1 MITSLL
7 KIGIPALLS
16 FLVGIALT
24 PSLTRWMYR
33 RRMWKR
39 VNRHADN
46 SDEFSESY
54 KALHDGETETS
65 TPRVGGVIIWSSVLI
80 VSAIFLLL
88 AYIFPN
94 PILAELDYISR
105 SQTFIPL
112 AAFIFGALFG
122 LVEDIFE
129 AHSDRFKNF
138 THGFSRSALLGL
150 VFGVSLIFA
159 FWFFVKLDYRTI
171 VLPFIGEWYIGW
183 LFIPY
188 FVLVMVGTFSS
199 RVIDGMDGLSG
210 GVLAIIFSAFGL
222 IAIVQQQYDIA
233 ALCFVIA
240 GGLLAFLWFNIP
252 PARFYMGE
260 TGMFA
265 LTLTLPV
272 IAFLLHKSL
281 WILII
286 GFPLVATSFTSFTQI
301 IAKRYFGR
309 KLYPISPLH
318 HYFESIG
325 WSRAKIVM
333 RYWIF
338 TMMISIVGVV
348 LAIIS

>member
-1 MITSLL
+1 MIASLL

-16 FLVGIALT
+16 FLIGIALT

-33 RRMWKR
+33 ERMWKR
-39 VNRHADN
+39 VNRHTDN
-46 SDEFSESY
+46 SDEFSDSY
-54 KALHDGETETS
+54 KAIHDGETETS
-65 TPRVGGVIIWSSVLI
+65 TPRVGGVIIWASVLI
-80 VSAIFLLL
+80 VTAIFF
-88 AYIFPN
+88 IFPYVL
-94 PILAELDYISR
+94 PTDALIELDYISR

-122 LVEDIFE
+122 LIEDIFE
-129 AHSDRFKNF
+129 AHSDRFKKF
-138 THGFSRSALLGL
+138 THGFSRETLVAL
-150 VFGVSLIFA
+150 VCGVSLAFA
-159 FWFFVKLDYRTI
+159 LWFFIKLDYRTV
-171 VLPFIGEWYIGW
+171 VLPFLGEWYIGW
-183 LFIPY
+183 VFVPY
-188 FVLVMVGTFSS
+188 FVLVMLGTFSS

-210 GVLAIIFSAFGL
+210 GVLAIIFAAFGL

-301 IAKRYFGR
+301 ISKKYFGR

-325 WSRAKIVM
+325 WSREKIVM

-338 TMMISIVGVV
+338 TMMISVAGVV
-348 LAIIS
+348 LAIVS

>member
-1 MITSLL
+1 MIASLL

-39 VNRHADN
+39 VNRHTDN
-46 SDEFSESY
+46 SDEFSASY
-54 KALHDGETETS
+54 KALHDGKTETS

-80 VSAIFLLL
+80 VTGIFFILPYL
-88 AYIFPN
+88 FPTEVL
-94 PILAELDYISR
+94 IELDYISR

-112 AAFIFGALFG
+112 AAFIFGAFFG

-138 THGFSRSALLGL
+138 THGFSRRVL
-150 VFGVSLIFA
+150 VSLVLVVSICFA
-159 FWFFVKLDYRTI
+159 SWFFIKLDYRSI
-171 VLPFIGEWYIGW
+171 VLPFLGEWYIGW
-183 LFIPY
+183 FFIPY
-188 FVLVMVGTFSS
+188 FILVMLGTFSS

-210 GVLAIIFSAFGL
+210 GVLAIIFAAFGL
-222 IAIVQQQYDIA
+222 VAIVQQQYDIA
-233 ALCFVIA
+233 AFCFVIT

-272 IAFLLHKSL
+272 VAFLLHKSL

-301 IAKRYFGR
+301 IAKKYFGR

-325 WSRAKIVM
+325 WSREKIVM

-338 TMMISIVGVV
+338 TMMISVAGVV

>member
-1 MITSLL
+1 MIASLL

-39 VNRHADN
+39 VNRHTDN
-46 SDEFSESY
+46 SDEFSASY
-54 KALHDGETETS
+54 KAIHDGETETS

-80 VSAIFLLL
+80 VTGIFFVLPYL
-88 AYIFPN
+88 IPSD
-94 PILAELDYISR
+94 ILFELDYISR

-112 AAFIFGALFG
+112 AAFIFGAFFG
-122 LVEDIFE
+122 LIEDIFE
-129 AHSDRFKNF
+129 AHSDQFKNF
-138 THGFSRSALLGL
+138 THGFSRRVLLSL
-150 VFGVSLIFA
+150 VLVVSICFA
-159 FWFFVKLDYRTI
+159 SWFFVKLDYRSI
-171 VLPFIGEWYIGW
+171 VVPFLGQWYIGW

-188 FVLVMVGTFSS
+188 FVLVMMGTFSS

-210 GVLAIIFSAFGL
+210 GVLAIIFAAFGL

-272 IAFLLHKSL
+272 IAFLLDKSL

-301 IAKRYFGR
+301 IAKKYFGR
-309 KLYPISPLH
+309 KLYPIAPLH

-325 WSRAKIVM
+325 WSREKIVM

-338 TMMISIVGVV
+338 TMMISVAGIA